1 VRDSGSIVVGWLA
14 KLALVLG
21 LLGLLAYDGLVVVI
35 ANFHAADRANAAAS
49 EAADEIKRTRG
60 DVQRAYD
67 AATRVVDPGDTIET
81 ETFTVRRDGVVDLYV
96 DREAK
101 TLWLHHIGPLK
112 KWTHARQSGVGSP
125 GE

>member
-1 VRDSGSIVVGWLA
+1 MRDSGSIVVGWLA

-21 LLGLLAYDGLVVVI
+21 LLGLVAYDGLAVVI
-35 ANFHAADRANAAAS
+35 ANFHAADRANAAAG

-67 AATRVVDPGDTIET
+67 AATRAVDSGDTVET
-81 ETFTVRRDGVVDLYV
+81 ESFTVRRDGVVDLYV
-96 DREAK
+96 DRDAK
-101 TLWLHHIGPLK
+101 TLWLHRIGPLE
-112 KWTHARQSGVGSP
+112 KWAHARQAGTGSP